1 MEANEWEPGD
11 WVVYRKQK
19 RSTAPG
25 RRAEQVFPAPAGD
38 MYSYV
43 VEKYWIVKEVLPD
56 GTMRLRTRRGKEHVV
71 PVDDPRLRR
80 LRWWERLRLA
90 ARFQAVESQKKE
102 HPDSQ
107 GDR

>member
-1 MEANEWEPGD
+1 MESNEWSPGD

-19 RSTAPG
+19 RSAAPG
-25 RRAEQVFPAPAGD
+25 PRAEKVYPAQAGD

-43 VEKYWIVKEVLPD
+43 VEKYWIVSEVLPD

-90 ARFQAVESQKKE
+90 GRFQAVESPTDE
-102 HPDSQ
+102 APDNE